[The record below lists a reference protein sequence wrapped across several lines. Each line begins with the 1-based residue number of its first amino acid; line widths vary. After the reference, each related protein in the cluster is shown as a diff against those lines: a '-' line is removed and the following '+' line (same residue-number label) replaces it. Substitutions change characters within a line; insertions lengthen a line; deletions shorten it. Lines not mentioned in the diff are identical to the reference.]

1 MVVFFLWLLQAGEN
15 KIGTNTSVF
24 NAILASRSPPHL
36 KAVFEQYKNISQM
49 DIEGAIKDETS
60 GNLCKAFLAVGM
72 GLSAFFNYLFA
83 IFNR

>member
-1 MVVFFLWLLQAGEN
+1 M
-15 KIGTNTSVF
+15 F

-72 GLSAFFNYLFA
+72 GLSAFLITFLRFSIVNLSSIRFQLEMVDE
-83 IFNR
+83 

>member
-1 MVVFFLWLLQAGEN
+1 M
-15 KIGTNTSVF
+15 F

-72 GLSAFFNYLFA
+72 GLSAFLITFLRFSIVNLSSIRFQLE
-83 IFNR
+83 IVDE

>member
-1 MVVFFLWLLQAGEN
+1 
-15 KIGTNTSVF
+15 
-24 NAILASRSPPHL
+24 
-36 KAVFEQYKNISQM
+36 M

-72 GLSAFFNYLFA
+72 GLPAFFNYLFA